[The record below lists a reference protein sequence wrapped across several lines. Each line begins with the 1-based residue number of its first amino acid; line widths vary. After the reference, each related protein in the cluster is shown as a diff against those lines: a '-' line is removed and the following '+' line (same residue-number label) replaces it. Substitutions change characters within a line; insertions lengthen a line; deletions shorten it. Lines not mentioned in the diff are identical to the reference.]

1 MPHSQTWN
9 DAPRTLRRRLS
20 TRAQAAL
27 GLAAIALVW
36 GVITRQVFM
45 GAGIDETFAGSEVPD
60 IPVTLFTVAS
70 VAGRFTGLALEAAFY
85 LAWWRS
91 WGAPFRFGRFF
102 AWIAGLSLIDA
113 WALGLRT
120 IARDHGGS
128 IATWLAPVVGIDL
141 WREGPAGSASSI
153 GLAFATFGLTT
164 IARIGLTAHAQAR
177 ETGGRLW
184 KPLLLTSVLW
194 LACRVVTW
202 WTLDLARGA
211 SPMP

>member
-1 MPHSQTWN
+1 MPHAQTWN
-9 DAPRTLRRRLS
+9 DAPRTSRRRMS
-20 TRAQAAL
+20 TRAQTVL
-27 GLAAIALVW
+27 GLALVALVW
-36 GVITRQVFM
+36 GVITRQVLI
-45 GAGIDETFAGSEVPD
+45 GAGVDETFGGTQLPD
-60 IPVTLFTVAS
+60 IPVTFITLAS
-70 VAGRFTGLALEAAFY
+70 VAGRFTGLALEAVFY

-102 AWIAGLSLIDA
+102 AWIAGLSMIDA

-120 IARDHGGS
+120 IARDHGGW

-153 GLAFATFGLTT
+153 ELAFATLGLTT

-177 ETGGRLW
+177 ETGGRFW